1 MIEEI
6 IPRETVESGCGEVLR
21 PDSSGVPE
29 VVKVELGSVSIQ
41 RVGSKV
47 VSSSF
52 QNPEGQVRPPKTKVS
67 RGHPFSGVKLI
78 G

>member
-1 MIEEI
+1 MRYDRRNN
-6 IPRETVESGCGEVLR
+6 PARDSREWLR
-21 PDSSGVPE
+21 GGVPE